1 MRRKAGIAVALAVAL
16 GLLLAPSVFAAK
28 DTTVWLCKPGLADNP
43 CKPGFDTTRVSPTGE
58 LLGVDAVSPTAT
70 WSRPGRP
77 T

>member
-1 MRRKAGIAVALAVAL
+1 
-16 GLLLAPSVFAAK
+16 VFAAK